1 MKINE
6 YISKELNEKI
16 VVAEHPSGLKIYICE
31 KPDYT
36 MTSALYG
43 TRYGSID
50 TYFQNAKDGIRKDI
64 PEGTAHFLEH
74 KLFES
79 EDGGVFQKYAK
90 TGGIANAY
98 TSFDRTCYLF
108 SCTSSYEENLK
119 ILLDFVQNPYLTEE
133 NVEKEKG
140 IIAQEIKMY
149 EDSAGWRVFFNLLQA
164 MYHTHPVRIDI
175 AGTVESITDI
185 TCDMLKDCYN
195 AFYDPSNMFLAIAGN
210 IDKDTVLKIV
220 DENLKKAEPK
230 EISRGFYNEPDSVKE
245 KYTEQK
251 LTVGQP
257 IFALGFKESH
267 NGERISPREIIITN
281 LLNIII
287 AGSASPLFNR
297 LLAEGLINDEFE
309 CEYFSGYGYGAT
321 IFSGE
326 SSDPQKVAD
335 EIKKEISRLRKD
347 GIDKEEFNR
356 ILKKNYGREIMESYG
371 GVDSI
376 SGRLVELGVSGGKPF
391 EDIEAY
397 KTITYDECM
406 DYLFKKYD
414 FEKSSLSVILPA

>member
-6 YISKELNEKI
+6 FISEELQEKI
-16 VVAEHPSGLKIYICE
+16 IVAEHSSGLKIYICE
-31 KPDYT
+31 KPDYA

-50 TYFQNAKDGIRKDI
+50 TYFQRTDDGIKHDI

-79 EDGGVFQKYAK
+79 EDGGVFQRYAK
-90 TGGIANAY
+90 TGGMANAY

-108 SCTSSYEENLK
+108 YCTSSYEENLK

-210 IDKDTVLKIV
+210 IDKETVLKIV
-220 DENLKKAEPK
+220 DENLKKSEPK
-230 EISRGFYNEPDSVKE
+230 EINRGFYDEPDSVKE
-245 KYTEQK
+245 KYHEQK
-251 LTVGQP
+251 LAVANP

-267 NGERISPREIIITN
+267 NGERISPREEIITEI
-281 LLNIII
+281 LNTII
-287 AGSASPLFNR
+287 AGTTSPLFNR
-297 LLAEGLINDEFE
+297 LLSEGLINDEFDS
-309 CEYFSGYGYGAT
+309 EYFSGYGYGAT

-326 SSDPQKVAD
+326 SSDPKKVAE
-335 EIKKEISRLRKD
+335 EIKSEISRIRNE
-347 GIDKEEFNR
+347 GIDKLEFER
-356 ILKKNYGREIMESYG
+356 ILKKNYGREIIGNYA
-371 GVDSI
+371 GVDDI
-376 SGRLVELGVSGGKPF
+376 AGRLVGLGVSGGTPF

-406 DYLFKKYD
+406 EYLNKKYD